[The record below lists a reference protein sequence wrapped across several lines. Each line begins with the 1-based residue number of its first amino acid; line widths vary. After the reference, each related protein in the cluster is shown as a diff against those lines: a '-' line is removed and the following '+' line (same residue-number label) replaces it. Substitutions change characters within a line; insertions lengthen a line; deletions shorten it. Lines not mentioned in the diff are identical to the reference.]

1 MNKHH
6 KKFSHP
12 SKTQLSDLNGL
23 QVGVMLPPSAE
34 THLLLQ
40 HLQRIGCEPNN
51 LWPIPE
57 TLPIS
62 IDVVITT
69 VEPEYRLNM
78 SQLLVSLNELS
89 PPFIAIV
96 EYEDPSTLQLILEMR
111 TAAVIERPI
120 KPFGLLTNLMI
131 ARDNWQQRVNSAAER
146 DKIANQQMCISKIH
160 LAELLLIHKNKIRP
174 ADAYRTLQ
182 KMAMNTRRSLEQ
194 VAEEIICKDAPEGLE
209 DLLDDFQKPTQQNKK

>member
-23 QVGVMLPPSAE
+23 QVAVMLPPSAE
-34 THLLLQ
+34 THLLVQ
-40 HLQRIGCEPNN
+40 HLQRIGCEPSI

-57 TLPIS
+57 TLPS
-62 IDVVITT
+62 HIDVVIIT

-78 SQLLVSLNELS
+78 SLLSVSLNELS

-96 EYEDPSTLQLILEMR
+96 EYEDPSTMQLILEMR

-131 ARDNWQQRVNSAAER
+131 ARENWQQRVNSAVER
-146 DKIANQQMCISKIH
+146 ENIANQKLSLSKIQ
-160 LAELLLIHKNKIRP
+160 LAELLLVHKRKVHQ
-174 ADAYRTLQ
+174 ADSYRTLQ

-194 VAEEIICKDAPEGLE
+194 VAEEIICSDAPEGLE
-209 DLLDDFQKPTQQNKK
+209 RILDHF